1 MTRPALRAASIS
13 VLTLLLLGGGWPTQ
27 AAEHPTDLRRFLE
40 RREECDHWRGEAGYD
55 KARQADI
62 DRGVCRTCTGTDAE
76 LARLRKKYRANPGVM
91 DLLDELE
98 DRIEGPDKATA
109 TRSCRRI
116 QPQKRPQNDRPFS
129 PPGPAATGRSP

>member
-1 MTRPALRAASIS
+1 MTRPALRATFIS
-13 VLTLLLLGGGWPTQ
+13 VLTLLLLGGGWPAQ
-27 AAEHPTDLRRFLE
+27 AVEHPTDLRQFLE

-91 DLLDELE
+91 DVLDELE
-98 DRIEGPDKATA
+98 DRIEGPDKAA
-109 TRSCRRI
+109 STRFCRRM
-116 QPQKRPQNDRPFS
+116 QKPK
-129 PPGPAATGRSP
+129 PP